1 MSNQEKMDAIAS
13 QFGER
18 DKVCIFLGR
27 EKIYPAKEVSNAT
40 VERLENALR
49 SPESEKGTLRVLEET
64 IVSKKAEL
72 IYRSSQGALDFDPKN
87 IAPQFQA
94 TSLSQVPETIQV
106 EQSQAVEQTIE
117 KERSQSEEV
126 LDNSASKN
134 KINNAI
140 QFPVNPA
147 KDTFSFPINPTQA
160 EFDETMEKIFN
171 SIQPTSFAFLHLLD
185 NANTRIDILQKQLE
199 DTRKTLQEVSKI
211 VCDNNLKSWAEHKG
225 RDTFKISQSIA
236 EQAKNKIMQWMQS
249 KTTQV
254 KEVVNEKVNEVKSV
268 AQEKINEAKTIAQ
281 DKGNEVKTFAQ
292 LKAIEFKEV
301 IREQANNFL
310 APINSKQLEQAA
322 KHIIQAYGDGK
333 SYDKAVTHS
342 FHLSD
347 KNELSIARQSDG
359 AIVYERGE
367 LTKAASSHD
376 ILKLNTL
383 PTYVDRIKA
392 TQMQFSQKAQME
404 AGS

>member
-1 MSNQEKMDAIAS
+1 MSNQEKMDAFAS

-18 DKVCIFLGR
+18 DKVSIFLGR

-72 IYRSSQGALDFDPKN
+72 IYRSSQGALDFDPKD

-94 TSLSQVPETIQV
+94 ISLSQVPETIQL
-106 EQSQAVEQTIE
+106 EQSQIVDQTLE
-117 KERSQSEEV
+117 KERFQSEEV
-126 LDNSASKN
+126 LDNSVSKN
-134 KINNAI
+134 KINTVSPI
-140 QFPVNPA
+140 KDTISFPVNP
-147 KDTFSFPINPTQA
+147 TQA
-160 EFDETMEKIFN
+160 QMDKKMQEILN
-171 SIQPTSFAFLHLLD
+171 PIQASNHGSLEQALVAA
-185 NANTRIDILQKQLE
+185 NARIDALQTQLE
-199 DTRKTLQEVSKI
+199 DTQKTIQELSKFI
-211 VCDNNLKSWAEHKG
+211 GNDNLKLWTEHTA
-225 RDTFKISQSIA
+225 RDIWKTSQSIA
-236 EQAKNKIMQWMQS
+236 EHAKNKVKQWIQS
-249 KTTQV
+249 KTNQV
-254 KEVVNEKVNEVKSV
+254 KEVVNEKVTDVKTV
-268 AQEKINEAKTIAQ
+268 AKEKINEAKTLVQ
-281 DKGNEVKTFAQ
+281 DKGNEVKSFAQ
-292 LKAIEFKEV
+292 LKAIEFKEN
-301 IREQANNFL
+301 IRDQANNFL
-310 APINSKQLEQAA
+310 APINSEQVEQAA
-322 KHIIQAYGDGK
+322 KHIIHAYGDGK

-342 FHLSD
+342 FHLSN

-383 PTYVDRIKA
+383 PSYVDRIKA